1 MFIPLLFGTLLMNSD
16 SNIHFTTYTSL
27 SHLLNMRYLLNA
39 ELFREIYFVQIQLS
53 LHPLVL
59 SEAK

>member
-1 MFIPLLFGTLLMNSD
+1 MFTAPLFGTSLMNSD
-16 SNIHFTTYTSL
+16 SNIHFTTSTSL
-27 SHLLNMRYLLNA
+27 SHLLNIKYLINA
-39 ELFREIYFVQIQLS
+39 ELLREIYFVQTQLS